1 MKTEVGDAGVELE
14 EREIAGAWLAS
25 WQETASIFAGMMVDP
40 VDCDL
45 RFRVQRDVT
54 ARILVRRACLV
65 RKPERGEIRA
75 GNPEFLVH
83 LRGARLIMPL
93 LKDNLDR
100 QGRVDAL
107 SVRPGALSTQPGCAP
122 AKLFALVVRTRAR
135 GPLCQRAWQ
144 HSGEEHRP
152 HHD

>member
-25 WQETASIFAGMMVDP
+25 RQETASIFAGMMVDP
-40 VDCDL
+40 VDYDL

-100 QGRVDAL
+100 HAQGRV
-107 SVRPGALSTQPGCAP
+107 RGP
-122 AKLFALVVRTRAR
+122 R

-152 HHD
+152 HD